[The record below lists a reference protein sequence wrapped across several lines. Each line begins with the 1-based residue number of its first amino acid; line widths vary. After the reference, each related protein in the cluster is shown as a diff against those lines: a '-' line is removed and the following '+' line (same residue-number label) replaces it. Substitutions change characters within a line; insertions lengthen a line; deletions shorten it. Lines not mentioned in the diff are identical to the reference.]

1 MSDET
6 KDSKESKESKAPNP
20 ADEADDEGEASE
32 GSKLPT
38 ARVVAAT
45 DADKALA
52 KKLRHKP
59 KWKLFWIVSILSL
72 VADQASKIWARASL
86 DTEPIRAAKDY
97 VCQIPDDIS
106 NHTCIGVAHQVIES
120 FWHWRLSMN
129 PGSAFGLFSGQ
140 GQAGRILLS
149 IVGIGAVIGMGWML
163 KKSRAD
169 QRILH
174 WALALVAGG
183 AVGNLID
190 RIYYGVV
197 TDFILWH
204 WGSEP
209 AKGQALDHVNQFQ
222 TEWPVFN
229 VADIVLVVGVGL
241 MFIDIQKEG
250 KREKAK
256 KKRRQEKAKQAGL
269 IKDL

>member
-1 MSDET
+1 MTEAAEAEA
-6 KDSKESKESKAPNP
+6 ESTEEAPISISAEPKKKLTAEEKA
-20 ADEADDEGEASE
+20 A
-32 GSKLPT
+32 
-38 ARVVAAT
+38 
-45 DADKALA
+45 A
-52 KKLRHKP
+52 KKLRNKA
-59 KWKLFWIVSILSL
+59 KWKLFWLISILSL
-72 VADQASKIWARASL
+72 VADQATKIWARASL
-86 DTEPIRAAKDY
+86 PTYSGGGDKSY

-106 NHTCIGVAHQVIES
+106 SGRCGGEAVSVIDS

-149 IVGIGAVIGMGWML
+149 IVGIAAVGGMLWML
-163 KKSRAD
+163 RKARPD
-169 QRILH
+169 QRVLH

-197 TDFILWH
+197 TDFVLWH
-204 WGSEP
+204 WGSTP
-209 AKGQALDHVNQFQ
+209 KGPNRFEH
-222 TEWPVFN
+222 EWPVFN

-250 KREKAK
+250 KRDKE
-256 KKRRQEKAKQAGL
+256 KKRKRQEKARAAGL
-269 IKDL
+269 VKDM